1 MRDEDEEVYRKHAE
15 ELTRFATFLVGPD
28 HAPDVVSDAV
38 LSAFS
43 SRSWPAVGDRRA
55 YLLRSV
61 LNAARMLA
69 RSSAQRH
76 ERERARPAPSR
87 SGRWVRILTTD
98 ATPSRWSHG

>member
-1 MRDEDEEVYRKHAE
+1 MRDEDEDVYRKHAE

-28 HAPDVVSDAV
+28 DAPDVVSDAV

-43 SRSWPAVGDRRA
+43 SRSWPAVDDRRA

-69 RSSAQRH
+69 RSSAR
-76 ERERARPAPSR
+76 RARA
-87 SGRWVRILTTD
+87 
-98 ATPSRWSHG
+98 